1 MIKKGIMKI
10 RSLSFSIKIFFIAGS
25 NNQAIPDVLAAT
37 KIENKPAKKS
47 YLRNFLNNLYRV
59 FLRYHLFSLDNFT
72 SN

>member
-37 KIENKPAKKS
+37 KIENKPAKKI
-47 YLRNFLNNLYRV
+47 LPKKF
-59 FLRYHLFSLDNFT
+59 FE
-72 SN
+72 